1 MHKKNYSKATLLFDG
16 NCPREFLDFVKEYGP
31 VMEDVHEFDWLH
43 SGKVVKDDE
52 EQTNPFELNR
62 FPGLKMT
69 IENNY

>member
-1 MHKKNYSKATLLFDG
+1 MRLWSRSQRMVSERG
-16 NCPREFLDFVKEYGP
+16 EFLDFVKEYGP